1 MVKKLLIAAI
11 GFSISTSAF
20 GAKVTI
26 TGGLQ
31 DGFVLRGV
39 DGKVN
44 GPDAND
50 VWGFK
55 LSADVNDEGKGV
67 VKAGTTL
74 ELLPSATLEKI
85 TADINERAAAAYRL
99 WGRVTRY
106 KGKNFI
112 FPVYFLPLSKM
123 ETPSSQMLRT
133 QEPSPQKST
142 PAEAPS
148 AKERKP
154 ERDINEPNDI
164 LSIPQEIVEKLRTRR
179 IAQPVI
185 RGPGEVNPPYVRRIN
200 VVEQKPGAAESRDVE
215 AGPEK
220 RPEFKKDAI
229 LADRTAVLVKQDD
242 GRFVFVLD
250 ALGLNTPEVS
260 LRSLPCEALE
270 LTEQRQSA
278 LSEPAPFK
286 IAGIMTK
293 YKGKH
298 YLLLQKATR
307 AYNYGNFGG

>member
-1 MVKKLLIAAI
+1 MVKRLLIVAI
-11 GFSISTSAF
+11 GLSIGTSTF

-31 DGFVLRGV
+31 DGFALRGV
-39 DGKVN
+39 DGEVN

-50 VWGFK
+50 GWGFK

-85 TADINERAAAAYRL
+85 TADINERAAAGYRL

-112 FPVYFLPLSKM
+112 FPIYFLPLSKM
-123 ETPSSQMLRT
+123 ESPQSQMLRT
-133 QEPSPQKST
+133 QEMSPQEST
-142 PAEAPS
+142 PAEVPS

-179 IAQPVI
+179 IVQPVI
-185 RGPGEVNPPYVRRIN
+185 RGPGKAN
-200 VVEQKPGAAESRDVE
+200 VVEQKPGAAESRGVE

-220 RPEFKKDAI
+220 RPEFKQDAI
-229 LADRTAVLVKQDD
+229 LADRTAVLVKQSD
-242 GRFVFVLD
+242 GRLVFVLD
-250 ALGLNTPEVS
+250 ALGLNAPQAS
-260 LRSLPCEALE
+260 LQLLPCEALE
-270 LTEQRQSA
+270 LTEQSQS
-278 LSEPAPFK
+278 SEPEPSPFK

-307 AYNYGNFGG
+307 VYNYGNFGR

>member
-1 MVKKLLIAAI
+1 M
-11 GFSISTSAF
+11 F

-39 DGKVN
+39 DGEVN

-50 VWGFK
+50 GWGFK

-85 TADINERAAAAYRL
+85 TADINERAAAGYRL

-123 ETPSSQMLRT
+123 EPPHLKCSEHKSRLRRKAR
-133 QEPSPQKST
+133 PQRFLLRRS
-142 PAEAPS
+142 AE
-148 AKERKP
+148 P

-179 IAQPVI
+179 IAQPII
-185 RGPGEVNPPYVRRIN
+185 RGPGEVN
-200 VVEQKPGAAESRDVE
+200 VVEQEPGAAESREVE

-220 RPEFKKDAI
+220 RPEFKQDAI
-229 LADRTAVLVKQDD
+229 LADRTALLVKQDD
-242 GRFVFVLD
+242 GRLVFVLD
-250 ALGLNTPEVS
+250 ALGLNTP
-260 LRSLPCEALE
+260 
-270 LTEQRQSA
+270 
-278 LSEPAPFK
+278 
-286 IAGIMTK
+286 AGIFAVAAVR
-293 YKGKH
+293 G
-298 YLLLQKATR
+298 AGADGAEAICSSR
-307 AYNYGNFGG
+307 AGAIQNSRDYDQIQR